1 VPETVLMKKLKK
13 KINILPFLLKKDSSH
28 NSRFTACIIYYQYF
42 GQLVHRESKALKDIG
57 FDVDYIGLRSKKAE
71 DIIQVY
77 DGIKIFQIQDRPV
90 AEKKA
95 LLYFF
100 NLGLFFLKA
109 FFIFTIMLPFK
120 RYDFIHV
127 TSPPD
132 VMVFAAVFQKL
143 FGAKILLD
151 VHDIGPE
158 FFRRKLHVAK
168 DHFTV
173 RLVKYLEKISCSFS
187 DHVMTVSELW
197 QNRLNNRSTS
207 KEKCSVLINV
217 PDESIFKQI
226 DFTKFKIKKNT
237 FDIFYHGSL
246 EEQNGVD
253 TLVKAMPL
261 IRSQSDNIVLHLY
274 CGKKGRL
281 YEELFHTVQDH
292 DMGGYVKFFDII
304 PFYKLPEL
312 LKNADLGVV
321 PTKGFIFS
329 DEILAMKSLEYIFLG
344 IPIVISAT
352 KGHKFYFDQS
362 MVEFFKPEDIEDL
375 TKRILFIY
383 RNAKRREEMV
393 QNSRKFVK
401 KESWINNNKNIY
413 INIVQ
418 SIVKI

>member
-1 VPETVLMKKLKK
+1 MLLIKKLKI
-13 KINILPFLLKKDSSH
+13 KIKILSFLLKKDS
-28 NSRFTACIIYYQYF
+28 NRNNRFSACILYYQYF

-57 FDVDYIGLRSKKAE
+57 FDVDYIGLRSKKTG
-71 DIIQVY
+71 DILRIY
-77 DGIKIFQIQDRPV
+77 DGIKIFQIQDRLV
-90 AEKKA
+90 AEKNA
-95 LLYFF
+95 LVYFF

-109 FFIFTIMLPFK
+109 FFILTIMLPFK

-132 VMVFAAVFQKL
+132 VMVFATVFQKL

-158 FFRRKLHVAK
+158 FFRRKLHVKK
-168 DHFTV
+168 DHSTV
-173 RLVKYLEKISCSFS
+173 RIVKYLEKISCSFS

-197 QNRLNNRSTS
+197 QNRLNSRSTP

-226 DFTKFKIKKNT
+226 DFTKLIKKKNT
-237 FDIFYHGSL
+237 FDIYYHGSL

-253 TLVKAMPL
+253 TLVKAMPA
-261 IRSQSDNIVLHLY
+261 IRSQGDNIVLHLY
-274 CGKKGRL
+274 GGKKGRL
-281 YEELFHTVQDH
+281 YEELFQTVQDRG
-292 DMGGYVKFFDII
+292 MSGYVKFYDIV

-321 PTKGFIFS
+321 PTKGSVFS
-329 DEILAMKSLEYIFLG
+329 DEILAMKSLEYIFIG
-344 IPIVISAT
+344 VPIVISAT

-362 MVEFFKPEDIEDL
+362 MVEFFEPENIEDL
-375 TKRILFIY
+375 TQHVLFTY
-383 RNAKRREEMV
+383 RNTKRREEMV
-393 QNSRKFVK
+393 QNSKKFAEK
-401 KESWINNNKNIY
+401 KSWINNNKNIY

-418 SIVKI
+418 NLVKN